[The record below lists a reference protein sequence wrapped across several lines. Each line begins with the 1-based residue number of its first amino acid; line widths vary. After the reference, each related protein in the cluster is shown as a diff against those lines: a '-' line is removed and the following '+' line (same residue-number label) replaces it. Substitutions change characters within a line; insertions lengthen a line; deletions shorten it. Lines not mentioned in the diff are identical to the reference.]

1 MFSLPHLFFP
11 TIHRIATCAHKS
23 IYVMKYTCKRVAGGY
38 TEQHIKYTCSEHGQ
52 QVVQHKYMLWGLVAG
67 GRIDWGAYS
76 LFMLYTPHHTQPNTT
91 CYNTFAQHNVLHHT
105 AQRYT
110 QALQVSNVDMSKC
123 QMSTNID
130 QSLNGPNSASR
141 RAREDPKKR
150 KIIRI

>member
-67 GRIDWGAYS
+67 GRIDEGAYS

-91 CYNTFAQHNVLHHT
+91 CYITLLKNTRSEKYCNCMLHFTNEHYMQHHKRQHYMYFLCST
-105 AQRYT
+105 APQ
-110 QALQVSNVDMSKC
+110 
-123 QMSTNID
+123 
-130 QSLNGPNSASR
+130 
-141 RAREDPKKR
+141 
-150 KIIRI
+150 